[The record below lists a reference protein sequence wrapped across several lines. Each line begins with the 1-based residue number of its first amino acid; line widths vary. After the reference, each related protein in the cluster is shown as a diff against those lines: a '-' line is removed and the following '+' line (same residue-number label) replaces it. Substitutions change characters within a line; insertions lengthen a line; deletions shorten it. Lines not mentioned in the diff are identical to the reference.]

1 MADKQL
7 HFEWLIRL
15 AVPSSFARYLEL
27 LAILKMGSHIN
38 PAPLSSRNKRQLGFD
53 RKVNS
58 GRWLEEQQGESVA
71 IAEISSS
78 PWFRVAPAINQEVI
92 NWMAICV
99 NPSIGKPS
107 SFAPGAQMSR

>member
-58 GRWLEEQQGESVA
+58 GRWLEERVWLSPRPQG
-71 IAEISSS
+71 S